1 MSKTRRRHNEP
12 AFHQARLPCGAIAQT
27 VAWSAPRS
35 MALHSITASQC
46 AFTQPPPADGP
57 AFPPA
62 TSRPAVGSGQRP
74 PSHPSILPNFLPLTV
89 CCPLSHR
96 WAVNPV
102 TPLHSRLHHR
112 CSRVVNPAT
121 PLLSRLHHHCRR
133 AVNPLPWHSRLHHRR
148 RRVVNLAMP
157 LDSRPHHQHCCC
169 VLVTLL

>member
-1 MSKTRRRHNEP
+1 MSSRQQKISLSGNATVFRRHWTGDGFSIPQEMC
-12 AFHQARLPCGAIAQT
+12 HIQT
-27 VAWSAPRS
+27 CSRQW
-35 MALHSITASQC
+35 
-46 AFTQPPPADGP
+46 
-57 AFPPA
+57 A
-62 TSRPAVGSGQRP
+62 TP

-148 RRVVNLAMP
+148 RRVVNPAMP
-157 LDSRPHHQHCCC
+157 LDSRPHH
-169 VLVTLL
+169 